1 VFVTP
6 DNIAY
11 VVDAAT
17 CRVRRITPFPSV
29 AESISCTASAAR
41 YIRPSGC
48 TSFDQPVDKVR
59 QRCYSRYRLQPLAVV
74 VDGACVIT

>member
-29 AESISCTASAAR
+29 AESISCTASAAG

-59 QRCYSRYRLQPLAVV
+59 QHCLLALLAAATCSGHLRRCV
-74 VDGACVIT
+74 TT